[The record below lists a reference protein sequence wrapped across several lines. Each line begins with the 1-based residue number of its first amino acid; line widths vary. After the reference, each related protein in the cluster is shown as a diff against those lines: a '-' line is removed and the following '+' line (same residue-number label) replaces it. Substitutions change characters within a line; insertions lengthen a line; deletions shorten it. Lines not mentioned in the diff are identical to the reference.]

1 MFIKY
6 LTIESPTDI
15 KRELEFKAGLNLII
29 DTTPKTEDKLTGN
42 NVGKTTVLKLIDFC
56 LGGNPSIIY
65 TDTENKKDIYTT
77 VKEYLVEN
85 EIIITLTLVDNLTS
99 IEPKKIVIRRNF
111 LQRGKAIRSINEKE
125 ISDKDFEDELQKS
138 IFPDK
143 TVEKPTFRQ
152 IISHN
157 IRYKDENINN
167 TLKTLNKYTSDVEY
181 ESLYLFLLG
190 CTSENGAQKQEL
202 VVKLNQEESFKKRL
216 EKMQTRSAYEI
227 SLAMIEDEIN
237 VLNDKKSK
245 FNLNEDFEN
254 DLEQLNSIKY
264 QINKSSSSISKMC
277 IRKELIEE
285 AKSELENSI
294 SHIDVKQL
302 KILYSEAKMNVEGIQ
317 KTFTELVEYHNNM
330 LVEKA
335 RFIAADLP
343 SLLMKI
349 DAEKRKISRLLAQER
364 ELSELIAKGDSFD
377 ALEKIIGELN
387 EKYRLK
393 GEYESIISQ
402 LDDVEG
408 NIEKFKKKIQGI
420 DSVLFSDNFEEVLK
434 QQRDKFNRYFSS
446 ISQEL
451 YDEKYAL
458 KYEKVANKNNQQVY
472 KFSAFNA
479 NMSSGKKQGEIL
491 CFDLAYTMFADDE
504 NISCLHFLLNDKKE
518 LMHNNQLIKVADFVQ
533 NKNLQLVIS
542 ILRDKLPKEVMEKAH
557 TVIELSQNNKLFRI
571 EANHLD

>member
-1 MFIKY
+1 
-6 LTIESPTDI
+6 
-15 KRELEFKAGLNLII
+15 
-29 DTTPKTEDKLTGN
+29 
-42 NVGKTTVLKLIDFC
+42 
-56 LGGNPSIIY
+56 
-65 TDTENKKDIYTT
+65 
-77 VKEYLVEN
+77 
-85 EIIITLTLVDNLTS
+85 
-99 IEPKKIVIRRNF
+99 
-111 LQRGKAIRSINEKE
+111 
-125 ISDKDFEDELQKS
+125 
-138 IFPDK
+138 
-143 TVEKPTFRQ
+143 
-152 IISHN
+152 
-157 IRYKDENINN
+157 
-167 TLKTLNKYTSDVEY
+167 
-181 ESLYLFLLG
+181 
-190 CTSENGAQKQEL
+190 
-202 VVKLNQEESFKKRL
+202 
-216 EKMQTRSAYEI
+216 
-227 SLAMIEDEIN
+227 
-237 VLNDKKSK
+237 
-245 FNLNEDFEN
+245 
-254 DLEQLNSIKY
+254 
-264 QINKSSSSISKMC
+264 
-277 IRKELIEE
+277 
-285 AKSELENSI
+285 
-294 SHIDVKQL
+294 
-302 KILYSEAKMNVEGIQ
+302 MNVEGIQ

-349 DAEKRKISRLLAQER
+349 DAEKQKISRLLTQER

-377 ALEKIIGELN
+377 ELEKIVGELN

-393 GEYESIISQ
+393 GEYESVISQ
-402 LDDVEG
+402 LDDVDG

-420 DSVLFSDNFEEVLK
+420 DSILFSDNFEEVLK

-458 KYEKVANKNNQQVY
+458 KYEKVANRNNQQVY

-491 CFDLAYTMFADDE
+491 CFDLAYTMFADDK

-557 TVIELSQNNKLFRI
+557 TVIELSQNDKLFRI